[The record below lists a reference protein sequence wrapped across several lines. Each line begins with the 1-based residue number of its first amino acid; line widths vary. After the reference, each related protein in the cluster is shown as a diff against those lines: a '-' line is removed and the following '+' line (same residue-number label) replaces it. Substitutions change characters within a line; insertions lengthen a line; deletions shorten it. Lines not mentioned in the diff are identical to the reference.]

1 MQKLLAP
8 LILAVAL
15 AACEEQTAKAPN
27 DTAPQSSSPTG
38 SENKATKPSSTPTN
52 TATAPTSTATEP
64 TARTATA
71 PATDATGNAAPEQS
85 ASAQGPSG
93 GAKPDATQTAA
104 APPVTLEPYQGR
116 TYIGGPISLR
126 LNSDNSFVM
135 AETAGKRRVEGRYTF
150 EDGVVTF
157 SEAKGD
163 TGPQQFPM
171 RCRLQAA
178 EQSGGFR
185 LSDQAGCNRFSE
197 FTFTPSAS

>member
-27 DTAPQSSSPTG
+27 DNAPQSSAPTP
-38 SENKATKPSSTPTN
+38 SEKTATETISTPTN
-52 TATAPTSTATEP
+52 TATAPTSTATDP
-64 TARTATA
+64 TARTA
-71 PATDATGNAAPEQS
+71 PATGTTGNAGPEQF
-85 ASAQGPSG
+85 ASGQAPSG
-93 GAKPDATQTAA
+93 GAKPDATQIAA

-126 LNSDNSFVM
+126 LNPDNSFVM
-135 AETAGKRRVEGRYTF
+135 AETAGKRRVEGSYTF

-185 LSDQAGCNRFSE
+185 LTDQVGCNRFGE